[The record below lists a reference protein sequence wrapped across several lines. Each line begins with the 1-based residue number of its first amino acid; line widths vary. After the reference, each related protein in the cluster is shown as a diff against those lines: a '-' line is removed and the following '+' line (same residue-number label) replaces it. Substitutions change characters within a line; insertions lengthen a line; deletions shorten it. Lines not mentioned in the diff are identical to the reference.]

1 MRSMSDTRRMFQYF
15 LTPEKGDAARFD
27 PARSNASKRAASPF
41 SGDMLHLR
49 CDPALLEN
57 AGDDLIER
65 RVLHAHVNN
74 GVTIKDDAEHLGD
87 TRAVHLQIGGRPFPA
102 GHFAELFQVVRRRL
116 PGELQLDE
124 LRLANALGDAGQ

>member
-15 LTPEKGDAARFD
+15 LTERRMPRTG
-27 PARSNASKRAASPF
+27 RSAT
-41 SGDMLHLR
+41 DMLHLR
-49 CDPALLEN
+49 RDAALLEN

-65 RVLHAHVNN
+65 RVLHAHVDD
-74 GVTIKDDAEHLGD
+74 GIAVEDDAEHLGD
-87 TRAVHLQIGGRPFPA
+87 PRAVHLQVGGGPFPA

-124 LRLANALGDAGQ
+124 LGLAKALGDAGQVAVVNDLAVV